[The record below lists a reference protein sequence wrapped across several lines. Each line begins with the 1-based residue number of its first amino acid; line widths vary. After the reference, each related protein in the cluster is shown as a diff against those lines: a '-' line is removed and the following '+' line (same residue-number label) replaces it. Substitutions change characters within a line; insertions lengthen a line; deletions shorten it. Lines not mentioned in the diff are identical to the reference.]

1 MAVKDIEDLAAEK
14 FLSSSDVDARIAHL
28 RAVIARGEENPEDE
42 DQGEL
47 EALEAFRDEVTGY
60 TGPARWNNGMT
71 LVGDH
76 GWNEWAEDEAES
88 LYGKAAVESDYFEFA
103 RFEQDLQDSDYE
115 AADLNGTAFWFAKD

>member
-1 MAVKDIEDLAAEK
+1 MAVKDIGDLAAEK
-14 FLSSSDVDARIAHL
+14 FLSSADVDARIAHL
-28 RAVIARGEENPEDE
+28 RSVIARGEENPEDE

-47 EALEAFRDEVTGY
+47 EALEAFRDGVTGY

-88 LYGKAAVESDYFEFA
+88 LYGRAALDSGYFDFPRFERELQGSDY
-103 RFEQDLQDSDYE
+103 QS
-115 AADLNGTAFWFAKD
+115 ADLNGVTFWFGNG